1 MKNYLLFIAL
11 MASFQI
17 FSQEA
22 YMYSGNNLTQY
33 KYKIGTEKLSSN
45 LQSGSGNFYEVGL
58 INPIIGK
65 RIFYSLGFSINE
77 YNAVGATLTSTYRWN
92 TKFMGADSGF
102 LISLFPH
109 KSIKTNTVNKDKT
122 AKDKSVN
129 NQSSTDKSDNKV
141 YKALSLKRFDV
152 LFNVGAKVATIV
164 YGKQEIDGVFFDLK
178 KEKEFAGVFIGS
190 NVGVKLKYY
199 IAPYASTSVGYN
211 FCQSFNFSN
220 RTEEKLS
227 FNTNQVQF
235 GLHLN
240 IN

>member
-1 MKNYLLFIAL
+1 MKNYLLFIAFI
-11 MASFQI
+11 ASFQI

-22 YMYSGNNLTQY
+22 YMYSGNNLTKY

-77 YNAVGATLTSTYRWN
+77 YNAVGATLTSTYHWN
-92 TKFMGADSGF
+92 TRFIGADSGF

-109 KSIKTNTVNKDKT
+109 KPVRTNTVGKDKT

-129 NQSSTDKSDNKV
+129 NQSDNKV

-164 YGKQEIDGVFFDLK
+164 YGKQEIDGVFFDLM

-190 NVGVKLKYY
+190 NVGLKLKYY

-220 RTEEKLS
+220 KTEEKLS